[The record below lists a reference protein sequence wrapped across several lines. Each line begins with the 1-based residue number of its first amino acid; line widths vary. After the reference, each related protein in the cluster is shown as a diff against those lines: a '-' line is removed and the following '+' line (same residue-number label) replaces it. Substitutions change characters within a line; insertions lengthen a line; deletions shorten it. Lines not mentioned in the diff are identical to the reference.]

1 MYPWLTGG
9 ERGLVTVIWML
20 LVAALLWQGAGQAI
34 ALARWRRRSVLAR
47 ARDLL
52 RPAVAVPST
61 ATVAG
66 ARSAAAGAN
75 ATAAVVL
82 DVYGRPAGIVDEAA
96 VATVPPDRAGDVSA
110 SAVSQALTT
119 GAVVDAGLEGEDLLA
134 RMQANPAPRYVV
146 VDGGGVVGILEWQD
160 VARFVGNGS
169 A

>member
-1 MYPWLTGG
+1 
-9 ERGLVTVIWML
+9 
-20 LVAALLWQGAGQAI
+20 
-34 ALARWRRRSVLAR
+34 
-47 ARDLL
+47 
-52 RPAVAVPST
+52 
-61 ATVAG
+61 
-66 ARSAAAGAN
+66 
-75 ATAAVVL
+75 
-82 DVYGRPAGIVDEAA
+82 
-96 VATVPPDRAGDVSA
+96 VPPERAGDVSA